1 VEFSIMFNQP
11 RAIARLR
18 NTTQRSKLVAA
29 SLVTTLAAF
38 LLPAG
43 ALGQSASYTQTNIVS
58 DGSVPAQKTDP
69 TLINPWGVSIGPAFW
84 IDTAGTGFSLV
95 DDASG
100 NKQFS
105 VTIPPAVS
113 TEKTGSPAGTVFN
126 ADSTVFNIPGSGS
139 AQFLFGTLDGSIAA
153 WNQSTAQPVTVV
165 NNSSAKAA
173 YTDIAVVKNNTGTFL
188 LAANFLA
195 GTVDVFDS
203 TFKSAKLAGSFSDP
217 QLPAG
222 YAPFGIHTIGNNV
235 YVTYAQPNAQGREN
249 VGAGLGVV
257 DQFDLNGNLLTEAIV
272 GGNLNAPWGMALAP
286 AGFGTLGGDLLVG
299 NFGDGVIN
307 AYDPVSFA
315 LKGQVTDG
323 TGAPIANPG
332 LWEIVFGAG
341 TTTTGTAATAGDPNT
356 LYFAAGI
363 NGEKGGL
370 FGAITAAAA
379 TATGDFAISAPTSN
393 VSVNP
398 GQTASVQVSL
408 TGMNGFNGPVSLACS
423 GLPTGAS
430 CTFNPASVTLS
441 GTNATPVAVAIATAT
456 PTSTNPYSASAD
468 SASLNS
474 GSPNSGPLGGRGMV
488 LAGLLPLGLLGLAG
502 FRKRLTR
509 IQGTMLLLLLSVLTI
524 GGMAGCG
531 GMKSAGTVS
540 TPPTTPTPQVSQVTI
555 NATSGSLTHSVVV
568 SLTVN

>member
-1 VEFSIMFNQP
+1 MRPSIQTEVLEFGIMFNYR
-11 RAIARLR
+11 RAIARLSR
-18 NTTQRSKLVAA
+18 TTQLSKLIAA
-29 SLVTTLAAF
+29 SLVTAFAAL

-43 ALGQSASYTQTNIVS
+43 ILAQSGSYTQANIVS
-58 DGSVPAQKTDP
+58 DGSVAAQKTDP

-105 VTIPPAVS
+105 VTIPPALPS
-113 TEKTGSPAGTVFN
+113 EKTGSPAGTVFN
-126 ADSTVFNIPGSGS
+126 ADTTVFAIPGSGS
-139 AQFLFGTLDGSIAA
+139 AQFLFGNLDGSIAA

-165 NNSSAKAA
+165 NNSSAKAV
-173 YTDIAVVKNNTGTFL
+173 YTDIAVVKNSAGTFL
-188 LAANFLA
+188 LAANFA
-195 GTVDVFDS
+195 GGTVDVFDS

-217 QLPAG
+217 KLPAG

-235 YVTYAQPNAQGREN
+235 YVTYAQVGANGFEN

-257 DQFDLNGNLLTEAIV
+257 DQFDENGNLLVEAIV

-315 LKGQVTDG
+315 LKGQVMDAK
-323 TGAPIANPG
+323 GAPIANPG

-363 NGEKGGL
+363 NNEKGGL
-370 FGAITAAAA
+370 FGSITAAAA
-379 TATGDFAISAPTSN
+379 TGAGDFAIGAPTAS
-393 VSVNP
+393 VSVNG

-408 TGMNGFNGPVSLACS
+408 TGMNGFNGAVSLACS

-430 CTFNPASVTLS
+430 CSFNPASVTLS
-441 GTNATPVAVAIATAT
+441 GTTPTMVAVAIATAT
-456 PTSTNPYSASAD
+456 PTPTNPYSAS
-468 SASLNS
+468 
-474 GSPNSGPLGGRGMV
+474 LGGRGMV

-509 IQGTMLLLLLSVLTI
+509 TQGTLLLLLLCVLTI
-524 GGMAGCG
+524 GGIAGCG
-531 GMKSAGTVS
+531 GGMQAMAGS
-540 TPPTTPTPQVSQVTI
+540 TTPGTPAPTPLVSQVTI

-568 SLTVN
+568 SLTIN